1 MSTPG
6 NFNTPSP
13 SAAAG
18 RGVDW
23 EGRYQ
28 QQDTPWNKGFAAPPL
43 VEWMEENEFRGKV
56 LVPGCGTG
64 YDVREI
70 ARSGAFAIGLD
81 LAPSAINFADSQPRV
96 GTERYRLANFLE
108 LPPELVGAFDFV
120 FEHTLFC
127 AIDPALR
134 ATYVQSA
141 AASLVPGGHLVAIFY
156 LDVGERDGDGPPFGT
171 SREELNELFG
181 SAFETVEEFVPK
193 RAYEGREGCEL
204 LRVLKRRQALA
215 TSDGRAL

>member
-1 MSTPG
+1 MSTPE
-6 NFNTPSP
+6 NFSTPLP
-13 SAAAG
+13 SVAAG
-18 RGVDW
+18 RGADW

-28 QQDTPWNKGFAAPPL
+28 QNDTPWNKGFAAPPL
-43 VEWMEENEFRGKV
+43 VEWMESHKFTGKV

-70 ARSGAFAIGLD
+70 ARSGAFVIGLD
-81 LAPSAINFADSQPRV
+81 LAPSAINFADTQPRI

-108 LPPELVGAFDFV
+108 LPPELVGAFDYV

-134 ATYVQSA
+134 ATYVRSA
-141 AASLVPGGHLVAIFY
+141 AAALAPGGQLVAIFY
-156 LDVGERDGDGPPFGT
+156 LDVGERDQDGPPFGT
-171 SREELNELFG
+171 TREELDELFG
-181 SAFETVEEFVPK
+181 PAFKTIEEYVPA

-204 LRVLKRRQALA
+204 LRVMRLR
-215 TSDGRAL
+215 

>member
-1 MSTPG
+1 MSTPE

-28 QQDTPWNKGFAAPPL
+28 LNDTPWNKGFAAPPL
-43 VEWMEENEFRGKV
+43 VEWMETHEFHGKV

-64 YDVREI
+64 YDAREI
-70 ARSGAFAIGLD
+70 ARSGAYVIGLD
-81 LAPSAINFADSQPRV
+81 LAPSAINFADSQPRI
-96 GTERYRLANFLE
+96 GSERYRLANFLE
-108 LPPELVGAFDFV
+108 LPPELVGAFGFV

-127 AIDPALR
+127 AIDPELR

-141 AASLVPGGHLVAIFY
+141 AAALVPGGQLVAIFY
-156 LDVGERDGDGPPFGT
+156 LDVGDDREGPPFGT
-171 SREELNELFG
+171 TKAELDELF
-181 SAFETVEEFVPK
+181 SPRFELLEEYVPG

-204 LRVLKRRQALA
+204 LRVLRLREV
-215 TSDGRAL
+215 R